1 MADWPAYEKIS
12 IKGTCVMDQIT
23 LNSALLSARIG
34 VMVAPISQGQRKDWE
49 PAYKVCMA
57 LEMIPIG

>member
-1 MADWPAYEKIS
+1 
-12 IKGTCVMDQIT
+12 MDQIT